1 MDEPEE
7 QDFAGVADA
16 EEQSE
21 EDEEYDRDRIPNRI
35 TF

>member
-21 EDEEYDRDRIPNRI
+21 EDEEYD
-35 TF
+35 TETEFLTE